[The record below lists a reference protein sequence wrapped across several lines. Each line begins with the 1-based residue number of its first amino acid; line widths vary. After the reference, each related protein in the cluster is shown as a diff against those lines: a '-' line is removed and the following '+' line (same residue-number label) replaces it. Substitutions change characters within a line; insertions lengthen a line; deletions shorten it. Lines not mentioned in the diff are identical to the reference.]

1 MGLFDKNENWWL
13 RFVIVLITV
22 MSLATLSYYNKQIA
36 EIKTNN
42 KIDSLSYYRLKC
54 DTLIIDN
61 QVLLNYKDSIDGE
74 LFIQK
79 NIVGRYEMGLDFL
92 KERRPNEYNLLMN
105 YIGTQTE

>member
-1 MGLFDKNENWWL
+1 MGLFNKNENWWL
-13 RFVIVLITV
+13 RFVIVLITI
-22 MSLATLSYYNKQIA
+22 MSLATLSYYNKQIT

-42 KIDSLSYYRLKC
+42 KIDSLSYYKLKC

-61 QVLLNYKDSIDGE
+61 QVLVNYKDSIDSE